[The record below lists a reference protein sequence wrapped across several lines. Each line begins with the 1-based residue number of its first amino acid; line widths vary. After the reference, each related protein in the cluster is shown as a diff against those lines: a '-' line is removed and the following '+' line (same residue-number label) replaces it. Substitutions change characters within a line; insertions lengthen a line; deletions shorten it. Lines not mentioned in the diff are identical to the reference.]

1 LTSSWRTIF
10 FDLGPGLFVPCA
22 VSWDPETGEFVR
34 VGPTELATWEEAE
47 QASRFDGVA
56 RYWSVLRRGMFL
68 LEQDG
73 LRWWRRARKAIRQST
88 RGGGDSHR
96 RD

>member
-1 LTSSWRTIF
+1 MSGG
-10 FDLGPGLFVPCA
+10 DPGLLEILKQIPVI
-22 VSWDPETGEFVR
+22 
-34 VGPTELATWEEAE
+34 
-47 QASRFDGVA
+47 
-56 RYWSVLRRGMFL
+56 VLRRGMFL